1 MVRSPLGL
9 PLGDRG
15 LLPLPD
21 ALPGVGAGVVA
32 GGPYTVPKGCWIPI
46 PGRPAGR
53 GQGLFHEHTRAAWPR
68 TAITSGATLPF
79 RHCSACCSQAVFRR
93 RILQGGGSL
102 LRPPA
107 HVRATGLSGLGAGRP
122 TGAPVSHPSLTH
134 AHTRHT
140 RPGLAVPL
148 KPLSGGLHWSGCLA
162 AGRRCGALE
171 ARRTGAASLRDG
183 HGQGAWWGRGG
194 SRERS

>member
-1 MVRSPLGL
+1 MPLPVVRSPLGL

-32 GGPYTVPKGCWIPI
+32 GGPYTVPKGCWIPV

-53 GQGLFHEHTRAAWPR
+53 GQGLFLPTYFSTYPCTHCRAGGRCWGPPRMSGPRRRPSHWGPSPSPLPHPR
-68 TAITSGATLPF
+68 T
-79 RHCSACCSQAVFRR
+79 
-93 RILQGGGSL
+93 
-102 LRPPA
+102 
-107 HVRATGLSGLGAGRP
+107 
-122 TGAPVSHPSLTH
+122 
-134 AHTRHT
+134 HTRHT
-140 RPGLAVPL
+140 RPGPAVPL
-148 KPLSGGLHWSGCLA
+148 KPMSGGLHWSGCLA

-183 HGQGAWWGRGG
+183 QGQGAWWGRGG

>member
-1 MVRSPLGL
+1 MAVGTIHYVRELLSAFVYPADMPLPVVRSPLRL

-21 ALPGVGAGVVA
+21 ALPGVGAGVVP
-32 GGPYTVPKGCWIPI
+32 GGSYTVPKGCWIPI

-53 GQGLFHEHTRAAWPR
+53 GQGLFLPYIPPHILAHIAGRGVVVGPPRACP
-68 TAITSGATLPF
+68 
-79 RHCSACCSQAVFRR
+79 
-93 RILQGGGSL
+93 
-102 LRPPA
+102 
-107 HVRATGLSGLGAGRP
+107 GLGAGRS
-122 TGAPVSHPSLTH
+122 TGALASYPSLTH

-140 RPGLAVPL
+140 RPGPAVLL
-148 KPLSGGLHWSGCLA
+148 KPLSGGLHGSGCLA
-162 AGRRCGALE
+162 AGRRCGALQ

-183 HGQGAWWGRGG
+183 QGQGALWGRGG

>member
-1 MVRSPLGL
+1 MF
-9 PLGDRG
+9 
-15 LLPLPD
+15 
-21 ALPGVGAGVVA
+21 
-32 GGPYTVPKGCWIPI
+32 
-46 PGRPAGR
+46 
-53 GQGLFHEHTRAAWPR
+53 FHIFFH
-68 TAITSGATLPF
+68 
-79 RHCSACCSQAVFRR
+79 
-93 RILQGGGSL
+93 ILQGGGSL

-122 TGAPVSHPSLTH
+122 TGAPVSHPSLIH

-140 RPGLAVPL
+140 RPGPAVPL

-183 HGQGAWWGRGG
+183 QGQGAWWGRGG

>member
-1 MVRSPLGL
+1 MAVGTNYYIRVLLSAFVYPADMPRQWCAHLWGCLWGIGGCYPSRTPSLVLAPGWWPGGL
-9 PLGDRG
+9 IPYLKDVGYRYRGVQPDGDRDRY
-15 LLPLPD
+15 LPNILPH
-21 ALPGVGAGVVA
+21 
-32 GGPYTVPKGCWIPI
+32 I
-46 PGRPAGR
+46 RPHIAGR
-53 GQGLFHEHTRAAWPR
+53 
-68 TAITSGATLPF
+68 
-79 RHCSACCSQAVFRR
+79 
-93 RILQGGGSL
+93 GSL

-107 HVRATGLSGLGAGRP
+107 HVRATGLSGLGAGRL

-140 RPGLAVPL
+140 RPGPAVPL

-183 HGQGAWWGRGG
+183 QGQGAWWGRGG